1 MRASIRFGLKNSEA
15 GRKSIASEFNSGI
28 GCWAKDEARPQSR
41 IANSRDR
48 VATSATHFLRES
60 VTSVI
65 VQQAIAQVPET
76 YWKSLGRSHTDQP
89 IGPLLKVCRFFVAN
103 SADCAGLPT
112 LPTHKCCAVY
122 NLRFELLWH

>member
-1 MRASIRFGLKNSEA
+1 MFCAKASPIVA
-15 GRKSIASEFNSGI
+15 AIARWFF
-28 GCWAKDEARPQSR
+28 P
-41 IANSRDR
+41 
-48 VATSATHFLRES
+48 ES
-60 VTSVI
+60 VAPPI

-76 YWKSLGRSHTDQP
+76 DWKSLGRSHTDQP